1 MRSDTPSDSDFMRGF
16 NRNGGGGTSSL
27 IRSREVQLRPNRA
40 KLKRFTRGRGPD
52 SPRFNIPDMKLKS
65 SLIAVLTILIGLSA
79 TGCNLFK
86 KNKKPKENPAIASE
100 VEEGFRQ
107 RWVDRR
113 TGELVGTGTDATTAR
128 SKAEAEFR
136 ERYPYIKEKK

>member
-1 MRSDTPSDSDFMRGF
+1 
-16 NRNGGGGTSSL
+16 
-27 IRSREVQLRPNRA
+27 
-40 KLKRFTRGRGPD
+40 
-52 SPRFNIPDMKLKS
+52 MKLKS